1 MLMVCFYLLVIIIN
15 LNILGLLI
23 KMDIVEY
30 NKDIY
35 KKFILFL
42 REYICWKRRDRKSSL
57 FWEIGLISEG
67 FDM

>member
-42 REYICWKRRDRKSSL
+42 REYIC
-57 FWEIGLISEG
+57 
-67 FDM
+67 